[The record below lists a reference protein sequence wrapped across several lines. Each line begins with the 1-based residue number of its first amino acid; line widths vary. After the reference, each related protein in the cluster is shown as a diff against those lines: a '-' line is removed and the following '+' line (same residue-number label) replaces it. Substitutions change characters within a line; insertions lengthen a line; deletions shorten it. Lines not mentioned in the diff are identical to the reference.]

1 MFDAKRRC
9 APSWENVSAEENRR
23 TAKNCSNS
31 GSCFVF
37 VTATARTLQ
46 FTTVERTLPWAWYA
60 DPDVLR
66 REGARVFAR
75 SWQYVGHS
83 GQVAEDGS
91 FFASVAGQIPVVV
104 TRARD
109 GDLRAFVNVCR
120 HRGHVVA
127 SGSGQRETLQCPYHA
142 WTYGLDGTLRAAP
155 RSDRE
160 PGFELG
166 ELSLQAIPVDSWGP
180 FVFVNPDAG
189 AAPLAEA
196 LGDVPARLAEIIDV
210 DALEFRFRTEFEL
223 EANWKI
229 ACENFLECYHCAVA
243 HPGFTAAVDVSPDA
257 YRLEAHGLVSS
268 QVGPLRRNGNDDSF
282 LAGGDVPRSQFH
294 FLWPNFGINVFP
306 GRPNLSCGP
315 ILPLGPEKTARFL
328 DYFFAPDADQAWI
341 DELMAFDNQIGRED
355 TALVEG
361 VQRGVRSGVL
371 PEGRLLSES
380 EQLVAHFQRL
390 CAEALA
396 E

>member
-1 MFDAKRRC
+1 M
-9 APSWENVSAEENRR
+9 
-23 TAKNCSNS
+23 
-31 GSCFVF
+31 
-37 VTATARTLQ
+37 
-46 FTTVERTLPWAWYA
+46 ERTLPWSWYA

-66 REGARVFAR
+66 REGARIFAR
-75 SWQYVGHS
+75 SWQYVGHA
-83 GQVAEDGS
+83 GQVTEEGS

-109 GDLRAFVNVCR
+109 GVLRAFVNVCR

-142 WTYGLDGTLRAAP
+142 WTYGLDGALRAAP

-160 PGFELG
+160 PGFDLG
-166 ELSLQAIPVDSWGP
+166 ELALQAIPVDSWGP

-189 AAPLAEA
+189 AGPLAEA
-196 LGDVPARLAEIIDV
+196 LGDVPARLGEIIDV

-257 YRLEAHGLVSS
+257 YRLEAHGLTSS
-268 QVGPLRRNGNDDSF
+268 QVGPLRQNGGDSF
-282 LAGGDVPRSQFH
+282 LAAGDVPRSQFH

-306 GRPNLSCGP
+306 GRPNLSCGA
-315 ILPLGPEKTARFL
+315 ILPLGAERTARFL
-328 DYFFAPDADQAWI
+328 DYFFAPDVDQAWI
-341 DELMAFDNQIGRED
+341 DELLAFDDQIGRED

-361 VQRGVRSGVL
+361 VQRGVRSGLV

-390 CAEALA
+390 CADALA

>member
-1 MFDAKRRC
+1 M
-9 APSWENVSAEENRR
+9 E
-23 TAKNCSNS
+23 T
-31 GSCFVF
+31 
-37 VTATARTLQ
+37 
-46 FTTVERTLPWAWYA
+46 TLPWAWYA

-66 REGARVFAR
+66 HEGERIFAR
-75 SWQYVGHS
+75 TWQYAGHT

-91 FFASVAGQIPVVV
+91 YFATSAGQIPVVV

-109 GDLRAFVNVCR
+109 GELRAFVNVCR

-127 SGSGQRETLQCPYHA
+127 DGSGRRETLQCPYHA
-142 WTYGLDGTLRAAP
+142 WTYGLDGALRAAP

-160 PGFELG
+160 AGFDFPD
-166 ELSLQAIPVDSWGP
+166 LSLQQIRVDTWGP
-180 FVFVNPDAG
+180 FVFVNPDAD
-189 AAPLAEA
+189 AAPLADA

-210 DALEFRFRTEFEL
+210 NALQFHFRTEFEL
-223 EANWKI
+223 AANWKI

-257 YRLEAHGLVSS
+257 YRLEADGLVSS
-268 QVGPLRRNGNDDSF
+268 QVGPLRQNGDSF
-282 LAGGDVPRSQFH
+282 LTGGEVPRSQFH

-306 GRPNLSCGP
+306 GQPNISCGA
-315 ILPLGPEKTARFL
+315 ILPLGPERTARFL

-341 DELMAFDNQIGRED
+341 DELMAFDEQIGRED

-361 VQRGVRSGVL
+361 VQRGVRTGLL
-371 PEGRLLSES
+371 PAGRLLTES

-390 CAEALA
+390 CLDALA
-396 E
+396 G

>member
-1 MFDAKRRC
+1 MNCPEIFEANRTC
-9 APSWENVSAEENRR
+9 SPSAEKVSADEKRR
-23 TAKNCSNS
+23 TAKNCSKS

-46 FTTVERTLPWAWYA
+46 FGAVERTLPWAWYA
-60 DPDVLR
+60 DPEVLR
-66 REGARVFAR
+66 REGERIFAR
-75 SWQYVGHS
+75 SWQYVGHD
-83 GQVAEDGS
+83 GQVAAEGS
-91 FFASVAGQIPVVV
+91 FFACAAGQIPVVV

-109 GDLRAFVNVCR
+109 GVLRAFVNVCR

-160 PGFELG
+160 PGFGLG
-166 ELSLQAIPVDSWGP
+166 ELGLHAIPVDTWGP
-180 FVFVNPDAG
+180 FVFVNPDTDAG
-189 AAPLAEA
+189 PLADA

-210 DALEFRFRTEFEL
+210 DSLEFRFRAEFEL
-223 EANWKI
+223 ETNWKI

-257 YRLEAHGLVSS
+257 YRLEAHGLTSS
-268 QVGPLRRNGNDDSF
+268 QLGPLRRNGDSF

-306 GRPNLSCGP
+306 GQPNLSCGP
-315 ILPLGPEKTARFL
+315 MLPLGAERTARFL
-328 DYFFAPDADQAWI
+328 DYFFVPDVDQEWI
-341 DELMAFDNQIGRED
+341 DELIAFDNQIGRED
-355 TALVEG
+355 KALVEG
-361 VQRGVRSGVL
+361 VQREPGQLDPPPPLAPKRVSTSKKRSA
-371 PEGRLLSES
+371 RLG
-380 EQLVAHFQRL
+380 
-390 CAEALA
+390 
-396 E
+396 